1 MLPGWVEGLVRA
13 MRNGRQRGVRQ
24 AGWTILELVVAMAIA
39 GILTAIAVPLYVG
52 YRERA
57 MVQQAIRDMRV
68 IEAGIKVFRDEYGG
82 PPKQLSQAVQDVPLD
97 PWGHPYEYLDLLSG
111 APGVNGKRRKDKN
124 LVPINTEY
132 DLYSKGADGDSKAP
146 LTAPQ
151 SHDDVVRANDGA
163 FMGLASDY

>member
-1 MLPGWVEGLVRA
+1 MRKSGR
-13 MRNGRQRGVRQ
+13 RNGKRD
-24 AGWTILELVVAMAIA
+24 GWTILEMVVAMAIA
-39 GILTAIAVPLYVG
+39 GILTAIAIPLYVG

-57 MVQQAIRDMRV
+57 MVQQAVRDMRV
-68 IEAGIKVFRDEYGG
+68 IEAGIKTFRNEYGG
-82 PPKQLSQAVQDVPLD
+82 PPKQLSQVMDSVPLD
-97 PWGHPYEYLDLLSG
+97 PWGRPYQYLNLVNG
-111 APGVNGKRRKDKN
+111 APGIAGKVRKDKN

-132 DLYSKGADGDSKAP
+132 DLYSKGPDGDTRAP